1 MSGEERVNA
10 PALVSSGIVLGGIL
24 VLVAVVYGS
33 FTIIQP
39 GNVGVVFNRWSGALK
54 TVGQGVAWRIP
65 WVTQVQSYPVAL
77 RTYTMVRRSAEGTV
91 QGDDSLDLPTKE
103 GQHIRQDISVTYNT
117 SQEKAAD
124 VFRSFRGV
132 EIGDIEST
140 FIRRTIITTAQNAA
154 GQMSLTDLISN
165 QRGQLQGQIQD
176 NLQHEMNK
184 MGFVVDKVN
193 LGASHLPDAIE
204 QQMQQKMAAQQ
215 QAQQAEY
222 ELQRQ
227 QTLAKA
233 KVAEAEG
240 DAQATLVKAKAQAE
254 ANKLLQEAL
263 TPLLIQNKAIERWN
277 GTLPQFTGGGAVPFL
292 NLKDLGGVSGEGHS
306 TVPGH

>member
-1 MSGEERVNA
+1 MGGEDRVNA

-77 RTYTMVRRSAEGTV
+77 RTYTMVRRGVEGAI

-124 VFRSFRGV
+124 VFRSFRGA

-140 FIRRTIITTAQNAA
+140 FIRRTIITTVQNAA

-165 QRGQLQGQIQD
+165 QRGQLQGQIQED
-176 NLQHEMNK
+176 LQVQMNK
-184 MGFVVDKVN
+184 MGFLVDKVN
-193 LGASHLPDAIE
+193 LGATHLHDAIQ
-204 QQMQQKMAAQQ
+204 QQMQQQMAARH
-215 QAQQAEY
+215 QAQQVAYGLEG
-222 ELQRQ
+222 Q
-227 QTLAKA
+227 QTL
-233 KVAEAEG
+233 
-240 DAQATLVKAKAQAE
+240 
-254 ANKLLQEAL
+254 
-263 TPLLIQNKAIERWN
+263 
-277 GTLPQFTGGGAVPFL
+277 
-292 NLKDLGGVSGEGHS
+292 LK
-306 TVPGH
+306 

>member
-1 MSGEERVNA
+1 MTVDERVNA
-10 PALVSSGIVLGGIL
+10 PAAAASGVVLAL
-24 VLVAVVYGS
+24 VLLLVAAVYSS

-39 GNVGVVFNRWSGALK
+39 GNVGVVFNRFSGALK

-77 RTYTMVRRSAEGTV
+77 RTYTMVSRSEEGSV
-91 QGDDSLDLPTKE
+91 RGDDAIDLPTRE

-124 VFRSFRGV
+124 VFRSFRGADIS
-132 EIGDIEST
+132 EIEGT
-140 FIRRTIITTAQNAA
+140 FVRRTIITVAQNQA
-154 GQMSLTDLISN
+154 GQMSLTDLISA
-165 QRGQLQGQIQD
+165 QRGSLQEHIQD
-176 NLQHEMNK
+176 NLQGEMGK
-184 MGFVVDKVN
+184 MGFNVDKVN

-204 QQMQQKMAAQQ
+204 KQMQQKMAAQQ
-215 QAQQAEY
+215 QAQQADY

-240 DAQATLVKAKAQAE
+240 DAQAQLVKARAMAE
-254 ANKLLQEAL
+254 SNKMLEETLS
-263 TPLLIQNKAIERWN
+263 PLLIQSKAIEKWN
-277 GTLPQFTGGGAVPFL
+277 GTLPQFTGGGALPFL
-292 NLKDLGGVSGEGHS
+292 DVKDLGLETRPPAAH
-306 TVPGH
+306 

>member
-24 VLVAVVYGS
+24 VLVAVAYGS

-124 VFRSFRGV
+124 VFRSFRGA

-233 KVAEAEG
+233 K
-240 DAQATLVKAKAQAE
+240 AQAE

>member
-1 MSGEERVNA
+1 
-10 PALVSSGIVLGGIL
+10 
-24 VLVAVVYGS
+24 
-33 FTIIQP
+33 
-39 GNVGVVFNRWSGALK
+39 
-54 TVGQGVAWRIP
+54 
-65 WVTQVQSYPVAL
+65 
-77 RTYTMVRRSAEGTV
+77 MVRRSAEGAV

-124 VFRSFRGV
+124 VFRSFRGA

-140 FIRRTIITTAQNAA
+140 FIRRTIITTAQNAT
-154 GQMSLTDLISN
+154 GQMSPTDLISN
-165 QRGQLQGQIQD
+165 QRGQLQGHIQED
-176 NLQHEMNK
+176 LQVQMNK

-193 LGASHLPDAIE
+193 LGASHLPDVIE
-204 QQMQQKMAAQQ
+204 KQMQQKMGAQQ
-215 QAQQAEY
+215 NAQQAEY

-254 ANKLLQEAL
+254 ANKLLQESL
-263 TPLLIQNKAIERWN
+263 TALLIQNKAIERWN

-292 NLKDLGGVSGEGHS
+292 NLKDLGDVSGGGEP
-306 TVPGH
+306 TVPRHRGPGGARGP